1 MKFYQ
6 LDQKIQE
13 NNNFKL
19 AAKYIIENNINL
31 NEFLDNILIVLSES
45 EENPGFFQRI
55 GRNISNMWNNFRG
68 NPYDVESVTKALQK
82 VTQFLS
88 GNEQLKK
95 TYIDEINSLANVVKN
110 IQAKSKPVT
119 QGSSEKSEPSSEAP
133 KNEEELIQGYMK
145 RLTYGKPIESIQGG
159 PHEKSTRLYAEVLA
173 KQDPQEVENT
183 KNKLM
188 QDLKDK
194 VAMVEK
200 LDPRSKQIFGH
211 AEIKKVLDHE
221 TWAVWDIGK
230 QLYMMQNPSKSGE
243 GYTVGNPLKDKNIQE
258 DITDRMVGW
267 AITLGGRMDQNNPS
281 VISPKPIYSSLRLT
295 EIGRQVVRSAKSGG
309 IDFQDE

>member
-1 MKFYQ
+1 VTGVQTCALPIY
-6 LDQKIQE
+6 QKIQE

-31 NEFLDNILIVLSES
+31 NEFLENILITLSES

-55 GRNISNMWNNFRG
+55 GQKVSNMWNSFRG

-95 TYIDEINSLANVVKN
+95 TYIDEINSLSNVVKN
-110 IQAKSKPVT
+110 IEAKSKT
-119 QGSSEKSEPSSEAP
+119 KTASSEKGTASPEAT
-133 KNEEELIQGYMK
+133 KKEEYMK
-145 RLTYGKPIESIQGG
+145 RFTYGKPIESIYGG
-159 PHEKSTRLYAEVLA
+159 VHEKSANLYAEILA
-173 KQDPQEVENT
+173 KQDPQEVENI

-194 VAMVEK
+194 IAMVEK
-200 LDPRSKQIFGH
+200 LDPRSKQIFEHDGIK
-211 AEIKKVLDHE
+211 EILAHE

-230 QLYMMQNPSKSGE
+230 QLYMMENPSKSGE

-258 DITDRMVGW
+258 DITDRMIGW
-267 AITLGGRMDQNNPS
+267 AITLGGRIDQNNPG

-295 EIGRQVVRSAKSGG
+295 EIGREVVRSAKSGG
-309 IDFQDE
+309 VEFRDE

>member
-31 NEFLDNILIVLSES
+31 NEFLENILITLSES

-55 GRNISNMWNNFRG
+55 GQKVSNMWNSFRG

-95 TYIDEINSLANVVKN
+95 TYIDEINSLSNVVKN
-110 IQAKSKPVT
+110 IEAKSKT
-119 QGSSEKSEPSSEAP
+119 GTSGSSEKSEPSSEAP

-145 RLTYGKPIESIQGG
+145 RFTYGKPIESA
-159 PHEKSTRLYAEVLA
+159 PSASHRLYAEVLA
-173 KQDPQEVENT
+173 KQDSKEVENT

-188 QDLKDK
+188 RDLKDK
-194 VAMVEK
+194 VA
-200 LDPRSKQIFGH
+200 R
-211 AEIKKVLDHE
+211 IKKFVPSSNEILERDIIKQVLDHE

-230 QLYMMQNPSKSGE
+230 QLYMMENPSKSGE
-243 GYTVGNPLKDKNIQE
+243 GYALGNPLKDKNIQE
-258 DITDRMVGW
+258 DITDRMIGW
-267 AITLGGRMDQNNPS
+267 AMTLGNRWDGTYSTDDAGGAGKI
-281 VISPKPIYSSLRLT
+281 VISPKDIYSSLKLT
-295 EIGRQVVRSAKSGG
+295 EIGRRILNSVGG
-309 IDFQDE
+309 